1 MKILLITFISLSTCL
16 FAQAENSNSNEPI
29 LYETPIIQSSI
40 TPNGDGVNDFFIIQN
55 IEQFPSNELYI
66 FDKSGNLVYH
76 TEYYFNTWDAK
87 KDGKPLPEEMY
98 YYVFDDGRG
107 TMQTGYLQIAGK

>member
-1 MKILLITFISLSTCL
+1 MKIKLFLSTFILLSSYL
-16 FAQAENSNSNEPI
+16 FAQANNGGT
-29 LYETPIIQSSI
+29 ETAEIPIIQSAI
-40 TPNGDGVNDFFIIQN
+40 TPNDDGVNDYFIIKN

-87 KDGKPLPEEMY
+87 KDGKPIAEEMY

-107 TMQTGYLQIAGK
+107 TMQTGYLQVTK

>member
-1 MKILLITFISLSTCL
+1 MKIKLFFITFISLSGYL
-16 FAQAENSNSNEPI
+16 FAQANNGGAAMTEAA
-29 LYETPIIQSSI
+29 IIQSSI
-40 TPNGDGVNDFFIIQN
+40 TPNGDGVNDFFIIKN

-76 TEYYFNTWDAK
+76 TEYYYNTWDAK
-87 KDGKPLPEEMY
+87 KDGTPVAEDMY

-107 TMQTGYLQIAGK
+107 TMQTGYLQVTK

>member
-1 MKILLITFISLSTCL
+1 MKIKLFFITFILLSSYL
-16 FAQAENSNSNEPI
+16 FAQANNGGTAMTEVA
-29 LYETPIIQSSI
+29 IIQSSI
-40 TPNGDGVNDFFIIQN
+40 TPNGDGVNDFFIIKN

-76 TEYYFNTWDAK
+76 TEYYYNTWDAK
-87 KDGKPLPEEMY
+87 KDGAAIAEDMY

-107 TMQTGYLQIAGK
+107 TMQTGYLQVSK